1 MTVLVVIKKGFLV
14 SFYHKVTRVCVCV
27 SVHRLKELSES
38 LEKQHNLLKLIVQKM
53 EINSEAEE
61 HDGPPVLHNLT
72 HKLRAKSKW
81 GPLLR
86 AVTAK
91 RK

>member
-1 MTVLVVIKKGFLV
+1 MF
-14 SFYHKVTRVCVCV
+14 
-27 SVHRLKELSES
+27 RLKDLSETM
-38 LEKQHNLLKLIVQKM
+38 EKQHNLLKLIVQKM
-53 EINSEAEE
+53 EISSEAEE
-61 HDGPPVLHNLT
+61 HDGPRVLHDFT
-72 HKLRAKSKW
+72 HKLSAKSKW

>member
-1 MTVLVVIKKGFLV
+1 M
-14 SFYHKVTRVCVCV
+14 HKVAVTSVCVF
-27 SVHRLKELSES
+27 RLKDLSES
-38 LEKQHNLLKLIVQKM
+38 MEKQHNLLKLIVQKM
-53 EINSEAEE
+53 EISSEAEE
-61 HDGPPVLHNLT
+61 HDGPRVLRDFV
-72 HKLRAKSKW
+72 HKLSAKSKW